1 MIVIFNNG
9 TTGHA
14 ILSRNIA
21 QNDGNSEGGIIQ
33 GTRTNVILMCIM
45 ALMVR
50 NVTKCLF
57 KLTSV

>member
-1 MIVIFNNG
+1 MIVIFNNV

-45 ALMVR
+45 ALMVH
-50 NVTKCLF
+50 NITKCLF